1 MPSVKPVTLKDVA
14 ERAKVSQ
21 SVVST
26 VLNERQN
33 GIFVSDG
40 TRQNVLAAAAHL
52 GYIARHRA
60 LPPIR
65 KPRPRAGPARRP
77 SRIWSASCWAGVSPA
92 ACLRIRF
99 TASMR
104 RWPSRA
110 IIR

>member
-1 MPSVKPVTLKDVA
+1 MLLAHLYTKMQNAPSQESLTAPCLSVKPVTLKDVA

-65 KPRPRAGPARRP
+65 KPGFNAP
-77 SRIWSASCWAGVSPA
+77 S
-92 ACLRIRF
+92 
-99 TASMR
+99 
-104 RWPSRA
+104 
-110 IIR
+110 